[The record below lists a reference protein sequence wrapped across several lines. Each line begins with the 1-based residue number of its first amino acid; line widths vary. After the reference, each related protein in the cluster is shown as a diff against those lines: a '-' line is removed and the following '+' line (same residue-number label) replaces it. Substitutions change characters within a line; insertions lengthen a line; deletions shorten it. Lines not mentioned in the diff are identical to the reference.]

1 VNEMNRILPLLN
13 ILMRVILTYL
23 YSEAAMPTEV
33 IFILPI
39 KVNTQD
45 EPNINFFRR
54 KEEMVSLIYVN

>member
-1 VNEMNRILPLLN
+1 MNEMNRILPLLN